1 MIIFVQLITNKEYM
15 SKEKSYKQLGL
26 EFYNNR
32 TEKSYKALYDKVR
45 PGLKSYVWKILK
57 DNEAV
62 EDVLANTLLKLWT
75 KIDQYKPE
83 YGITTWLY
91 RIAFNESLGYI
102 RERNKKY
109 SLSTMEEFG
118 MEVTSNNSLNEN
130 LAMLL
135 EDAESMMTESDYWE
149 EENELM
155 DRYNTALRCISN
167 LKPMYRDILED
178 RLIGKMKYEDIA
190 SKHNVPLQ
198 TVKNRIRRGKSLVVD
213 AMS

>member
-1 MIIFVQLITNKEYM
+1 M
-15 SKEKSYKQLGL
+15 SKKSYRQLGE
-26 EFYNNR
+26 EFYNTR
-32 TEKSYKALYDKVR
+32 SEKAYNALYQKVR
-45 PGLKSYVWKILK
+45 PGLKSYIWNILK
-57 DNEAV
+57 DEEAV

-83 YGITTWLY
+83 YQITTWLY

-109 SLSTMEEFG
+109 SLDG
-118 MEVTSNNSLNEN
+118 MRDLGIEVTQNNVIGESLS
-130 LAMLL
+130 MLL
-135 EDAESMMTESDYWE
+135 EEAETKTEDDFWE

-155 DRYNTALRCISN
+155 DRYAKALRCISE
-167 LKPMYRDILED
+167 LKPMYREILED

-190 SKHNVPLQ
+190 TKHNVPLQ

-213 AMS
+213 AMN

>member
-1 MIIFVQLITNKEYM
+1 M
-15 SKEKSYKQLGL
+15 STEKSYKQLGL
-26 EFYNNR
+26 EFHQQR

-57 DNEAV
+57 DDEAV

-75 KIDQYKPE
+75 KIDQYNPE
-83 YGITTWLY
+83 YQITTWLY

-118 MEVTSNNSLNEN
+118 MEVSSTHSLNEN
-130 LAMLL
+130 LSMLL
-135 EDAESMMTESDYWE
+135 EEADNRTEADFWE

-155 DRYNTALRCISN
+155 ERYNTALRCINS

-190 SKHNVPLQ
+190 TKHNVPLQ
-198 TVKNRIRRGKSLVVD
+198 TVKNRIRRGKSLVAE

>member
-1 MIIFVQLITNKEYM
+1 MSNK
-15 SKEKSYKQLGL
+15 KSYKQLGH
-26 EFYNNR
+26 EFYTKR
-32 TEKSYKALYDKVR
+32 TEKTYKALYEKVR

-57 DNEAV
+57 DEEAV

-83 YGITTWLY
+83 YQITTWLY

-109 SLSTMEEFG
+109 SLNAMEEFG
-118 MEVTSNNSLNEN
+118 IEVNSTRTLNEN
-130 LAMLL
+130 LSMLL
-135 EDAESMMTESDYWE
+135 EDADTMRTESDFWE

-155 DRYNTALRCISN
+155 DKYNTALRCISD

-178 RLIGKMKYEDIA
+178 RLIAKMKYEDIA
-190 SKHNVPLQ
+190 EKHNVPLQ
-198 TVKNRIRRGKSLVVD
+198 TVKNRIRRGKTLVVD
-213 AMS
+213 AMK

>member
-1 MIIFVQLITNKEYM
+1 MNT
-15 SKEKSYKQLGL
+15 EKSYKQLGL
-26 EFYNNR
+26 EFYQQR

-57 DNEAV
+57 DDEAV

-83 YGITTWLY
+83 YQITTWLY

-118 MEVTSNNSLNEN
+118 MEVSSTHSLNEN
-130 LAMLL
+130 LSMLI
-135 EDAESMMTESDYWE
+135 EEADNRTEADFWE

-155 DRYNTALRCISN
+155 ERYNTALRCINN

-190 SKHNVPLQ
+190 TKYNLPLQ
-198 TVKNRIRRGKSLVVD
+198 TVKNRIRRGKSVVAE

>member
-1 MIIFVQLITNKEYM
+1 MNT
-15 SKEKSYKQLGL
+15 EKSYKQLGL
-26 EFYNNR
+26 EFYQQR

-57 DNEAV
+57 DDEAV

-83 YGITTWLY
+83 YQITTWLY

-118 MEVTSNNSLNEN
+118 MEVSSTHSLNEN
-130 LAMLL
+130 LSMLL
-135 EDAESMMTESDYWE
+135 EEADNRTEADFWE

-155 DRYNTALRCISN
+155 ERYNTALRCINS

-190 SKHNVPLQ
+190 TKYNVPLQ
-198 TVKNRIRRGKSLVVD
+198 TVKNRIRRGKSLVAE

>member
-1 MIIFVQLITNKEYM
+1 M
-15 SKEKSYKQLGL
+15 SKQKSYKQLGL
-26 EFYNNR
+26 EFKEKR
-32 TEKSYKALYDKVR
+32 TEATYNTLYEKVR

-75 KIDQYKPE
+75 KIDQYNPE
-83 YGITTWLY
+83 YQITTWLY

-109 SLSTMEEFG
+109 SLNAMEEFG
-118 MEVTSNNSLNEN
+118 IEVNSNNSLNEN

-135 EDAESMMTESDYWE
+135 EDADGMTEADYWE

-155 DRYNTALRCISN
+155 ERYNTALKCINN
-167 LKPMYRDILED
+167 LKPMYRNILED

-190 SKHNVPLQ
+190 TKYNVPLQ
-198 TVKNRIRRGKSLVVD
+198 TVKNRIRRGKLLVVE
-213 AMS
+213 AMK

>member
-1 MIIFVQLITNKEYM
+1 M
-15 SKEKSYKQLGL
+15 SKNKKSYKELGL
-26 EFYNNR
+26 AFYNNR
-32 TEKSYKALYDKVR
+32 TEKAYSELYKRVR
-45 PGLKSYVWKILK
+45 PGLKSYIWNILK
-57 DNEAV
+57 DEEAV

-83 YGITTWLY
+83 YQITTWLY

-109 SLSTMEEFG
+109 SLDG
-118 MEVTSNNSLNEN
+118 MREMGIEVNTNSKLNES
-130 LAMLL
+130 LSILI
-135 EDAESMMTESDYWE
+135 EDAEMRTESDFWE

-155 DRYNTALRCISN
+155 AQYELALRCIQA
-167 LKPMYRDILED
+167 LKPMYRDILSD

-198 TVKNRIRRGKSLVVD
+198 TVKNRIRRGKSLVAE
-213 AMS
+213 AMK

>member
-1 MIIFVQLITNKEYM
+1 M
-15 SKEKSYKQLGL
+15 STEKSYKQLGL
-26 EFYNNR
+26 EFHQQR

-57 DNEAV
+57 DDEAV

-75 KIDQYKPE
+75 KIDQYNPE
-83 YGITTWLY
+83 YQITTWLY

-118 MEVTSNNSLNEN
+118 MEVSSTHSLNEN
-130 LAMLL
+130 LSMLL
-135 EDAESMMTESDYWE
+135 EDADNRTEADFWE

-155 DRYNTALRCISN
+155 ERYNTALRCINS

-190 SKHNVPLQ
+190 TKHNVPLQ
-198 TVKNRIRRGKSLVVD
+198 TVKNRIRRGKSLVAE